1 VIGDDRR
8 LAEAVYGGRRYPLA
22 PPSAAV
28 CQRSAVRQPPR
39 VSQPGAA
46 PIDHGKRN
54 VLGVLVDALDY
65 DAALERVVD
74 AARRRRPLSLT
85 ALAVHGVMTGVH
97 DPRHNARLSAIDIVT
112 PDGQPVRWALNSL
125 HGTRLRDWVSGPE
138 LMLRVLRR
146 MAEERLPVYLYGSS
160 QPTLERLS
168 ASLRRTFPELVIA
181 GTEPSRFRTARA
193 GEPAALAARITRS
206 GARLVLAGLGCP
218 RQEVFVYGMRQL
230 VSVPVLAVG
239 AAFDYH
245 AGRLRPAPLWWQRHG
260 LAWLWRLGLEPRRLW
275 RRYLILNTQY
285 LVYLTAQKLRLWRP
299 HPPVPAEDQPEPF
312 PL

>member
-8 LAEAVYGGRRYPLA
+8 LAEAAYGGRRYPQT
-22 PPSAAV
+22 PPAVAV
-28 CQRSAVRQPPR
+28 CQRPPVGQPPHAR
-39 VSQPGAA
+39 RPGAG
-46 PIDHGKRN
+46 PVDHGKRN
-54 VLGVLVDALDY
+54 VLGVCVDALDY
-65 DAALERVVD
+65 DAAIERVLD
-74 AARRRRPLSLT
+74 AARQRRPLSLT
-85 ALAVHGVMTGVH
+85 ALAVHGVMTGVR
-97 DPRHNARLSAIDIVT
+97 DPLHNARLSAIDIVT
-112 PDGQPVRWALNSL
+112 PDGQPVRWALNIL
-125 HGTRLRDWVSGPE
+125 HKTGLSDWVSGPE

-146 MAEERLPVYLYGSS
+146 MAEQRLPVYFYGTS
-160 QPTLERLS
+160 QATLDLLL

-181 GTEPSRFRTARA
+181 GAEPSRFRNAQA
-193 GEPAALAARITRS
+193 GEQAALATRITRS

-230 VSVPVLAVG
+230 VSLPVMAVG

-245 AGRLRPAPLWWQRHG
+245 AGRLRPAPLWWQRRG

-285 LVYLTAQKLRLWRP
+285 LVCLAAQKLRLWRP
-299 HPPVPAEDQPEPF
+299 RPPVAADNQPEPF